1 MTKTGHRAAAA
12 VACAA
17 LAVGASACGGGHS
30 VPSSIKGALAQKPP
44 MIHTRMTGIPGS
56 EQRELAPLPRKLRN
70 EIIFSG
76 VHFSTRAIAHTPI
89 AKPGEFR
96 TIPMADILTGAG
108 ERSWGCASTTPQPLL
123 PKQAVAA
130 EARVAPLAKLLATV
144 PALKTDSVG
153 LLIVKAKTDEIATAV
168 IPLKGKNQG
177 IVSAIFSPSTG
188 GTWHLDWLTAGKV
201 TQCGH

>member
-1 MTKTGHRAAAA
+1 MTKTGHRAAAV

-17 LAVGASACGGGHS
+17 LAVGATACGGTHG
-30 VPSSIKGALAQKPP
+30 PTSIKAALAQKPP
-44 MIHTRMTGIPGS
+44 RVPTHDTGISGA
-56 EQRELAPLPRKLRN
+56 EQRDLAPLPRKVRN
-70 EIIFSG
+70 EIVFSG
-76 VHFSTRAIAHTPI
+76 VRFSTRALAITPI
-89 AKPGEFR
+89 AKPGSFR

-130 EARVAPLAKLLATV
+130 EAKVAPLTQLLATV

-177 IVSAIFSPSTG
+177 IVSAIFSPSTD

>member
-1 MTKTGHRAAAA
+1 MTKTRTRAAAA
-12 VACAA
+12 VALAA
-17 LAVGASACGGGHS
+17 MTVGAAACGGTHG
-30 VPSSIKGALAQKPP
+30 PSSIKGALAEKPP
-44 MIHTRMTGIPGS
+44 MLPSRAVGISGA
-56 EQRELAPLPRKLRN
+56 EQKDLAPLPRKVRN
-70 EIIFSG
+70 EIVFSG
-76 VHFSTRAIAHTPI
+76 VRFSTRALAITPI

-96 TIPMADILTGAG
+96 TIPRADIVVGAG

-144 PALKTDSVG
+144 PALRTDSVG

-177 IVSAIFSPSTG
+177 IVSAIFSPSAG

>member
-1 MTKTGHRAAAA
+1 MTRARHTAAAA
-12 VACAA
+12 VALAA
-17 LAVGASACGGGHS
+17 MAVGTAACGGTHG
-30 VPSSIKGALAQKPP
+30 PTSIKAALAQKPP
-44 MIHTRMTGIPGS
+44 MLPTHDTGISGA
-56 EQRELAPLPRKLRN
+56 EQRDLAPLPKKVRD

-76 VHFSTRAIAHTPI
+76 VRFSTRALAITPI

-96 TIPMADILTGAG
+96 TIPMADIVAGAG
-108 ERSWGCASTTPQPLL
+108 ERSWGCAATTPQPLL

-130 EARVAPLAKLLATV
+130 EAKVAPLAQLLATV
-144 PALKTDSVG
+144 PALRTDSVG

-177 IVSAIFSPSTG
+177 IVSAIFSPSAG